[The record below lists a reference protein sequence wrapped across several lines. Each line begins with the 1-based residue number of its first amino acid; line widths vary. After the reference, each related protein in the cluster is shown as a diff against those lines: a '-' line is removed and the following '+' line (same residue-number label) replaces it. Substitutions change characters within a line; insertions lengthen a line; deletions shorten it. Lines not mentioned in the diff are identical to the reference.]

1 MSRTSSRGRGVRSVT
16 LCPSWGTLSMG
27 GSIWTRQNGF
37 CGCWWVDLK
46 ELVRTFGKDD
56 IKDKLEAIEAELAA
70 ERELAMQRVCD
81 EIAEE
86 DGGAG

>member
-1 MSRTSSRGRGVRSVT
+1 MDEAAA
-16 LCPSWGTLSMG
+16 
-27 GSIWTRQNGF
+27 NGIY
-37 CGCWWVDLK
+37 GCWWVELK

-56 IKDKLEAIEAELAA
+56 IKDKLEAFEAELAS
-70 ERELAMQRVCD
+70 ERKLAMQRVCD